1 MDDYHTINKYFNYI
15 FFLYIYIYSMTNYK
29 QKYLKYKLKYLNLKK
44 NKFTGGT
51 EGAEPAEPVS
61 LPDSPLAIPYIPQ
74 YSLTGCH
81 LLMMMTMDKTSEQFD
96 NKFLAYLSN
105 IIGFYLFTSIADDTT
120 HMYMPRNFTQF
131 KMRKQ
136 AEHIQNYQNY
146 FNEVLQ
152 QLHKEKMKAM
162 ASTTAVVEGKE
173 AVVEGKEAV
182 VETPAYE
189 KRNLTENEK
198 EIIMLIIND
207 FIKYIDE
214 IVTAHGHVAPSL
226 VVEFNKNTQIKVDV
240 LIAKQLKDKYTK
252 EYEKYFEKYIKLY
265 NDGTVEPTQHNKTD
279 ASFDEYLRM
288 RIDNMYSGV

>member
-1 MDDYHTINKYFNYI
+1 
-15 FFLYIYIYSMTNYK
+15 
-29 QKYLKYKLKYLNLKK
+29 
-44 NKFTGGT
+44 
-51 EGAEPAEPVS
+51 
-61 LPDSPLAIPYIPQ
+61 
-74 YSLTGCH
+74 
-81 LLMMMTMDKTSEQFD
+81 
-96 NKFLAYLSN
+96 
-105 IIGFYLFTSIADDTT
+105 
-120 HMYMPRNFTQF
+120 YMPRNFTQF

-173 AVVEGKEAV
+173 AVVE
-182 VETPAYE
+182 TTAYE
-189 KRNLTENEK
+189 ERNLTENEK

-214 IVTAHGHVAPSL
+214 IVIAHGHVAPSL

-279 ASFDEYLRM
+279 ASFDKYLRM
-288 RIDNMYSGV
+288 RIENMYSGV